1 MTTPQTISTESIKAS
16 LRNPEGKDRFRQPY
30 CAYIADRLP
39 DIVSPQTFHTEVDR
53 IVREI
58 IDGKSSDPTKPVPP
72 LVRDQAKVLGS
83 FLLDDIVGL
92 AREHCQP
99 DFANGV
105 YAAHKQH
112 YG

>member
-16 LRNPEGKDRFRQPY
+16 LRNPEGKDRFKHSY

-39 DIVSPQTFHTEVDR
+39 DIASPQSFHAEVDR

-58 IDGKSSDPTKPVPP
+58 IDGKSSDPFKPVPP
-72 LVRDQAKVLGS
+72 LMSDHAKTLGS
-83 FLLDDIVGL
+83 FLLDDIMGL
-92 AREHCQP
+92 AQEYCPP
-99 DFANGV
+99 DFADGV
-105 YAAHKQH
+105 YAAHKRH